1 MAEVTISP
9 QNDKRVLIVQ
19 VKIFDNSVINGTSL
33 AQFWWLGEKD
43 RKFLLKS
50 KEAWTFFDEMKIEM
64 EWQPNC
70 RVQLVFPPR
79 ISFFRGESPVIHQ
92 NFYAIS
98 DRGNRLFSEAHF
110 KIFHS
115 EMGPFETGQF
125 TRVIDRFEALKTDFS
140 PHPNTRM

>member
-1 MAEVTISP
+1 
-9 QNDKRVLIVQ
+9 
-19 VKIFDNSVINGTSL
+19 
-33 AQFWWLGEKD
+33 
-43 RKFLLKS
+43 
-50 KEAWTFFDEMKIEM
+50 MKIEM
-64 EWQPNC
+64 EWQPSC

-110 KIFHS
+110 KIFHL

-140 PHPNTRM
+140 PHPNTRINSSRWFVCADHLELLRFTSREQKGQMRGDSLGRRGILC